1 MNCSPPPPPQSVQHS
16 ISICLLSVFFKYL
29 ALCLDPIFIQF
40 GRPPVWNCPTDKSA
54 AAGGQAAK
62 KGSSSSISS
71 KVKNPSSEAA
81 DDLDMLGQPSFSAP
95 NRSGKA
101 KPYFL

>member
-1 MNCSPPPPPQSVQHS
+1 M
-16 ISICLLSVFFKYL
+16 
-29 ALCLDPIFIQF
+29 
-40 GRPPVWNCPTDKSA
+40 WNCPTDKSA

-62 KGSSSSISS
+62 KGSSNSMSSSSSS
-71 KVKNPSSEAA
+71 KVKNPSSEVA

-101 KPYFL
+101 KPYFFIKHCALPPFLIAPLFVTTKTDLIANNGL